1 MQANFTLKFN
11 HMLKKTIISCA
22 MIGTFA
28 LALASSGGGDKKKAE
43 SLRKPD
49 FTPIR
54 TTNGFT
60 LKAGP
65 AYTGSHTFYS
75 VRTNNVVTCNT
86 VVTYQQGNKVFILP
100 YKSSSRVN
108 INVTPDKSMF
118 QQHNNL
124 NAFDLKFRLR
134 K

>member
-1 MQANFTLKFN
+1 MQANFTQKLN

-22 MIGTFA
+22 MIGAFA

-43 SLRKPD
+43 ALRKPD

-65 AYTGSHTFYS
+65 AYTGSHTFSS
-75 VRTNNVVTCNT
+75 VRTNNFITRNT

-100 YKSSSRVN
+100 YKPRVN
-108 INVTPDKSMF
+108 VYVAPANSSYRT
-118 QQHNNL
+118 NL
-124 NAFDLKFRLR
+124 NAFDLKIRFH

>member
-1 MQANFTLKFN
+1 
-11 HMLKKTIISCA
+11 MLKKTIISCA
-22 MIGTFA
+22 MIGVFA

-49 FTPIR
+49 FSPIT

-65 AYTGSHTFYS
+65 AYTGSHTFS
-75 VRTNNVVTCNT
+75 TVRSNNFITRST

-100 YKSSSRVN
+100 YKSASRVIN
-108 INVTPDKSMF
+108 ITPDKSSYNR
-118 QQHNNL
+118 NNL
-124 NAFDLKFRLR
+124 NAFDLKIRLR

>member
-1 MQANFTLKFN
+1 
-11 HMLKKTIISCA
+11 MLKKTIISCA
-22 MIGTFA
+22 MIGAVA
-28 LALASSGGGDKKKAE
+28 LAVASSGGGDKKKAS
-43 SLRKPD
+43 SLRNSD

-65 AYTGSHTFYS
+65 SYTGSHLFSSARNSNT
-75 VRTNNVVTCNT
+75 VTLNS

-100 YKSSSRVN
+100 HKSRVT
-108 INVTPDKSMF
+108 INSGNADART
-118 QQHNNL
+118 NL
-124 NAFDLKFRLR
+124 NAVDIKIRLH

>member
-1 MQANFTLKFN
+1 MQANSTQKLN

-43 SLRKPD
+43 ALRKPD

-65 AYTGSHTFYS
+65 IYTGSHIFS
-75 VRTNNVVTCNT
+75 SERTSTYITHNT

-100 YKSSSRVN
+100 YKSRVTIPPAVN
-108 INVTPDKSMF
+108 TVNNYRT
-118 QQHNNL
+118 NL
-124 NAFDLKFRLR
+124 NAFDLKIALPLR

>member
-1 MQANFTLKFN
+1 MQANSTLKFN

-22 MIGTFA
+22 MIGAFA

-43 SLRKPD
+43 ALRKPD

-65 AYTGSHTFYS
+65 AYTGSHTFSNASTDNYITRS
-75 VRTNNVVTCNT
+75 T

-100 YKSSSRVN
+100 YKSRV
-108 INVTPDKSMF
+108 NVTPVNYSYR
-118 QQHNNL
+118 NNL
-124 NAFDLKFRLR
+124 NAFDLKIRLR

>member
-1 MQANFTLKFN
+1 MQANSTLKFN

-22 MIGTFA
+22 MIGAFA

-43 SLRKPD
+43 ALRKPD

-65 AYTGSHTFYS
+65 AYTGSHTFS
-75 VRTNNVVTCNT
+75 NVSTNNYITRST

-100 YKSSSRVN
+100 YKSRVN
-108 INVTPDKSMF
+108 VAAVNSSYR
-118 QQHNNL
+118 NNL
-124 NAFDLKFRLR
+124 NAFDLKIRLR

>member
-1 MQANFTLKFN
+1 
-11 HMLKKTIISCA
+11 MLKKTIISCA

-75 VRTNNVVTCNT
+75 VRTNNVITSNT

-108 INVTPDKSMF
+108 INVTPDNSAYYR
-118 QQHNNL
+118 QHNNL
-124 NAFDLKFRLR
+124 NVLDLKFRLR

>member
-1 MQANFTLKFN
+1 
-11 HMLKKTIISCA
+11 MLKKTIISCA
-22 MIGTFA
+22 MIGVFA
-28 LALASSGGGDKKKAE
+28 LALASSGGGDKKNAE
-43 SLRKPD
+43 TLRKPD

-65 AYTGSHTFYS
+65 AYTGSHTFSS
-75 VRTNNVVTCNT
+75 VRANNFITRST

-100 YKSSSRVN
+100 YNSQNRVN
-108 INVTPDKSMF
+108 MTPDKSSYNR
-118 QQHNNL
+118 NNL
-124 NAFDLKFRLR
+124 NAFDLKIRLR

>member
-1 MQANFTLKFN
+1 
-11 HMLKKTIISCA
+11 MLKKTIISCA
-22 MIGTFA
+22 MIGAVA
-28 LALASSGGGDKKKAE
+28 LALASSGGGDKKRTE
-43 SLRKPD
+43 TLRKSD

-65 AYTGSHTFYS
+65 AYTGSHVFS
-75 VRTNNVVTCNT
+75 VRNSSNYITTNT

-100 YKSSSRVN
+100 YKSRVYVAPVN
-108 INVTPDKSMF
+108 NSF
-118 QQHNNL
+118 HNNL
-124 NAFDLKFRLR
+124 NLLDLKIRLR

>member
-1 MQANFTLKFN
+1 MQVNSTLKLN

-22 MIGTFA
+22 MIGVFA

-43 SLRKPD
+43 TLRKPD
-49 FTPIR
+49 FTPNR

-65 AYTGSHTFYS
+65 AYTGSHTFNS
-75 VRTNNVVTCNT
+75 VRANNYITRST

-100 YKSSSRVN
+100 YNSQNRV
-108 INVTPDKSMF
+108 NVTPDRSSYNR
-118 QQHNNL
+118 NNL
-124 NAFDLKFRLR
+124 NAFDLKIRFR

>member
-1 MQANFTLKFN
+1 
-11 HMLKKTIISCA
+11 MLKKTIISCA
-22 MIGTFA
+22 MIGAVA
-28 LALASSGGGDKKKAE
+28 LAIASSGGGDKKKEAA
-43 SLRKPD
+43 LRKPD

-65 AYTGSHTFYS
+65 IYTGSHLVSSERTTNYVTF
-75 VRTNNVVTCNT
+75 NT

-100 YKSSSRVN
+100 HRSRVVVADN
-108 INVTPDKSMF
+108 STYR
-118 QQHNNL
+118 NNL
-124 NAFDLKFRLR
+124 NVLDLKIRLR

>member
-1 MQANFTLKFN
+1 
-11 HMLKKTIISCA
+11 MLKKTIISCA
-22 MIGTFA
+22 MIGAFA

-43 SLRKPD
+43 ALRKPD

-65 AYTGSHTFYS
+65 TYTGSHILSS
-75 VRTNNVVTCNT
+75 VRTNNYITHNT

-100 YKSSSRVN
+100 YKSRVN
-108 INVTPDKSMF
+108 VSPDHSSYR
-118 QQHNNL
+118 NNL
-124 NAFDLKFRLR
+124 NAFDLKIRLR

>member
-1 MQANFTLKFN
+1 
-11 HMLKKTIISCA
+11 MLKKTIISCA
-22 MIGTFA
+22 MIGAFA

-43 SLRKPD
+43 ALRKPD

-65 AYTGSHTFYS
+65 AYTGSHILS
-75 VRTNNVVTCNT
+75 SERTSNYITHNT
-86 VVTYQQGNKVFILP
+86 VVTYQQGNRVFILP
-100 YKSSSRVN
+100 YKSRV
-108 INVTPDKSMF
+108 NVTPDKSYYR
-118 QQHNNL
+118 NNL
-124 NAFDLKFRLR
+124 NAIDLKIRLR

>member
-1 MQANFTLKFN
+1 MQVNSTLKLN

-22 MIGTFA
+22 MIGVFA

-43 SLRKPD
+43 TLRKPD

-65 AYTGSHTFYS
+65 AYTGSHTFNS
-75 VRTNNVVTCNT
+75 VSSNNYITRST

-100 YKSSSRVN
+100 YKSTSRVVN
-108 INVTPDKSMF
+108 YTPDRSSYNR
-118 QQHNNL
+118 NNL
-124 NAFDLKFRLR
+124 NAFDLKIRLR

>member
-1 MQANFTLKFN
+1 
-11 HMLKKTIISCA
+11 MLKKSIISCA
-22 MIGTFA
+22 MIGVFA

-65 AYTGSHTFYS
+65 AYTGSHTFNS
-75 VRTNNVVTCNT
+75 VRSNNFITRST

-100 YKSSSRVN
+100 YKSQSRVVN
-108 INVTPDKSMF
+108 ITPDKSSYNR
-118 QQHNNL
+118 NNL
-124 NAFDLKFRLR
+124 NAFDLKIRLR

>member
-1 MQANFTLKFN
+1 MQKNSTLKLN

-22 MIGTFA
+22 MIGAVA
-28 LALASSGGGDKKKAE
+28 LALASSGGGDKKRAE
-43 SLRKPD
+43 TLRKSE

-65 AYTGSHTFYS
+65 MYTGSHTFINARSANYVS
-75 VRTNNVVTCNT
+75 YNT

-100 YKSSSRVN
+100 YKPRVT
-108 INVTPDKSMF
+108 VAPDNNAF
-118 QQHNNL
+118 RTNL
-124 NAFDLKFRLR
+124 NAFDLKIRLR